1 LKLEKQNTKT
11 IYDKTDQHFKLIP
24 MDNGFRLSD
33 YAQQYD
39 FVHRPFEDKGVKQK
53 KDRDEYLKSKNG
65 VLD

>member
-1 LKLEKQNTKT
+1 
-11 IYDKTDQHFKLIP
+11 